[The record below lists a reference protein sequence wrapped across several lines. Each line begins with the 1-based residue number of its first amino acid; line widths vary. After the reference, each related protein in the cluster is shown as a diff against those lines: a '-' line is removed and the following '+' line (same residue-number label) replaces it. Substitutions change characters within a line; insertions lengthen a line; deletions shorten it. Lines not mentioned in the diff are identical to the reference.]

1 MVAEPPE
8 GAVVGRMQEEEETE
22 AVKETDQISA
32 GTGEAS
38 GVEEVH
44 IGVFNLARAKTS

>member
-1 MVAEPPE
+1 
-8 GAVVGRMQEEEETE
+8 MQEEEETE